1 METKEKKKR
10 TPRKPKEDKKQTLV
24 IKKGAQY
31 IIGEYDVNIMDVH
44 YNATLNK
51 VYVRLVYYIYIG
63 IDPKYTLERRQVT
76 MQAADFEKFC
86 GGKLYNYCYIT
97 NEKEVQE

>member
-24 IKKGAQY
+24 IRKGAQY
-31 IIGEYDVNIMDVH
+31 IIGQYDVNIMDVH

-51 VYVRLVYYIYIG
+51 VYVRVVYYIYIG
-63 IDPKYTLERRQVT
+63 IDPKYTLERREVT

-86 GGKLYNYCYIT
+86 GGKLYNYCFIT
-97 NEKEVQE
+97 NEKEVHS

>member
-44 YNATLNK
+44 FNETLNK
-51 VYVRLVYYIYIG
+51 VYVRVVYYIYIG
-63 IDPKYTLERRQVT
+63 IDPKYTLERREVT

-86 GGKLYNYCYIT
+86 GGKLYNYCFIT
-97 NEKEVQE
+97 NEKEVQA

>member
-31 IIGEYDVNIMDVH
+31 IIGQYDVNIMDVH
-44 YNATLNK
+44 YNETLNK
-51 VYVRLVYYIYIG
+51 VYIRVVYYIYIG
-63 IDPKYTLERRQVT
+63 IDPKYTLERREVT

-97 NEKEVQE
+97 NKKEVQE